1 MTHTIE
7 KYGDI
12 GNFSGV
18 TFVILPFMNLKYVM
32 TLAPTA
38 KIIRDIPDFYVL
50 NVPKTQPRHN
60 PVVHNIFQVTFHE
73 FTTWGDLK
81 HQEHLAN
88 VCDPYLLWL
97 YYIQ

>member
-18 TFVILPFMNLKYVM
+18 TSVILPFMNLKCAG

-38 KIIRDIPDFYVL
+38 KIIGDIPYFNML
-50 NVPKTQPRHN
+50 NVPQTQPRHN
-60 PVVHNIFQVTFHE
+60 PDTEN
-73 FTTWGDLK
+73 L
-81 HQEHLAN
+81 HQSIMA
-88 VCDPYLLWL
+88 
-97 YYIQ
+97 